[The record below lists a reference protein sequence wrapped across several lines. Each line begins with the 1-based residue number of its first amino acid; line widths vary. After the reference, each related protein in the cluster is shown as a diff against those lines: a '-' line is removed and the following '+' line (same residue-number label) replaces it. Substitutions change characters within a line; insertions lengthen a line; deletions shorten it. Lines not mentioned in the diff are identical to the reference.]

1 MIFLLLC
8 TVWGSS
14 FILMKLGMYGA
25 GNQPLLNAYQV
36 AALRILSAGLALIP
50 FLLKAHR
57 RIPAASRG
65 YIILSGFLG
74 SFLPAFLF
82 CIAETKID
90 SALTAMLNTLTPIC
104 ALLISV
110 LVYDKKIAFNQFV
123 GVLIGFAGC
132 LLLFASKKSASG
144 GEMIYAVLVIA
155 ATICYGLNVNMVRH
169 KLAHVASMDIAAGA
183 FAAFII
189 PSALVLFF
197 TGVHHLPLTTPAF
210 SKAILATA
218 VLGIAG
224 TAIAS
229 VIFYMLVKLAGS
241 VFASMVTY
249 GIPFV
254 AILWGLLY
262 GEHISLLQV
271 FGLLVILCGVYLAS
285 SGISRQ
291 LFQQVFKKKKAISV
305 DEMPVN
311 DPA

>member
-1 MIFLLLC
+1 MLC

-36 AALRILSAGLALIP
+36 AALRILSAGLVLIP

-104 ALLISV
+104 ALLVSV
-110 LVYDKKIAFNQFV
+110 LVYKKKIAFNQFV

-132 LLLFASKKSASG
+132 LLLFASKKLGST
-144 GEMIYAVLVIA
+144 GEMVYAALVIA
-155 ATICYGLNVNMVRH
+155 ATVCYGLNVNMVRH

-183 FAAFII
+183 FAAYII

-197 TGVHHLPLTTPAF
+197 TGFHQLPLSAPLF

-241 VFASMVTY
+241 VFSSMVTY

-254 AILWGLLY
+254 AILWGVLY
-262 GEHISLLQV
+262 GEQISLLQV
-271 FGLLVILCGVYLAS
+271 IGLIVILCGVYLAS

-291 LFQQVFKKKKAISV
+291 LFQQVFKKKTTNADKMTI
-305 DEMPVN
+305 N
-311 DPA
+311 DRA

>member
-1 MIFLLLC
+1 MLLC

-36 AALRILSAGLALIP
+36 AALRILSAGLVLIP

-104 ALLISV
+104 ALLVSV
-110 LVYDKKIAFNQFV
+110 LVYKKKIAFNQFV

-132 LLLFASKKSASG
+132 LLLFASKKSGST
-144 GEMIYAVLVIA
+144 GEMVYAALVIA
-155 ATICYGLNVNMVRH
+155 ATVCYGLNVNMVRH
-169 KLAHVASMDIAAGA
+169 KLAHVESMDIAAGA
-183 FAAFII
+183 FAAYII

-197 TGVHHLPLTTPAF
+197 TGFHQLPLTAPAF

-241 VFASMVTY
+241 VFSSMVTY

-254 AILWGLLY
+254 AILWGVLY
-262 GEHISLLQV
+262 GEQVSLLQV
-271 FGLLVILCGVYLAS
+271 IGLTVILCGVYLAS
-285 SGISRQ
+285 SSISRQ
-291 LFQQVFKKKKAISV
+291 LFQQVFKKKTTSA
-305 DEMPVN
+305 DEMTIN
-311 DPA
+311 DRA